1 MSWIAKLCCVIL
13 TQNCERI
20 CIILKVLFGKRLR
33 QLREEKGVTQ
43 EQLAEAVGY
52 TPRHINR
59 IEHGKSG
66 PHFDQIDKMAEF
78 LDVSLADLFDFSQL
92 PKEP

>member
-1 MSWIAKLCCVIL
+1 MSWIAKLYCAIL
-13 TQNCERI
+13 TQNCVGI
-20 CIILKVLFGKRLR
+20 CTILKILFGKRLR
-33 QLREEKGVTQ
+33 QLREERGITQ
-43 EQLAEAVGY
+43 EQLAEATGY

-78 LDVSLADLFDFSQL
+78 LDVSLAEIFDFSEL
-92 PKEP
+92 P